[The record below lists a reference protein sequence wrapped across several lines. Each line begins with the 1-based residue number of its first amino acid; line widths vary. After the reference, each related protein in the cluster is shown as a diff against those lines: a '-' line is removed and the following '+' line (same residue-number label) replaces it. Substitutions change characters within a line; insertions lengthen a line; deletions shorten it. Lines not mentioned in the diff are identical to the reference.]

1 MHLSLTKSVL
11 IQVEPPETCK
21 KRGSPWQV
29 FSSFM
34 VLGVPVLY
42 FAVCMMT
49 LRFSYR
55 EWFSIIEKT

>member
-55 EWFSIIEKT
+55 